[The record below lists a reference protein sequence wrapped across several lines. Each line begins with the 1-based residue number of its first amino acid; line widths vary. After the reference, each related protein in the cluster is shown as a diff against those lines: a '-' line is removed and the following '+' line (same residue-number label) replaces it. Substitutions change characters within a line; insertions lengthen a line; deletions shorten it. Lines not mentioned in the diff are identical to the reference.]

1 MRSRVGFLDN
11 RAAAAHKRQREAIVT
26 EASRARATLSHTAD
40 VGQANGAAAL
50 ASSARVMLGGTHTI
64 DAVQTFA
71 FQTNGWEHHYAQ
83 PYSGMQPL
91 PGEHHGLLNGA
102 LPAPIAFLR
111 QGGGGRW
118 ESPDRTLAAWLS
130 GQFALEP
137 ALRALA
143 WDWKSGF
150 TQIDLPWTAQVRS
163 LGNGRS
169 HLVLMAGRYGGFTT
183 YDVGFAAFLGLAG
196 ALSSVLGAP
205 QSAQAFLAESAW
217 GSLLAGPPPA

>member
-1 MRSRVGFLDN
+1 VGFLDG
-11 RAAAAHKRQREAIVT
+11 RAAAAHKRQREAIVD
-26 EASRARATLSHTAD
+26 EASRAGAMLGPMTD
-40 VGQANGAAAL
+40 FGQANGAAVL

-71 FQTNGWEHHYAQ
+71 FQTRGWAHHYAQ
-83 PYSGMQPL
+83 PYSGLQPL

-102 LPAPIAFLR
+102 LPAPIAFVR
-111 QGGGGRW
+111 HGGGGRW
-118 ESPDRTLAAWLS
+118 ESPDKALSAWLS
-130 GQFALEP
+130 GQFALTH
-137 ALRALA
+137 ALRGLA

-163 LGNGRS
+163 LGHGGS

-183 YDVGFAAFLGLAG
+183 YDVGFAAFQGLAA

-205 QSAQAFLAESAW
+205 QPAQAFLAESAW
-217 GSLLAGPPPA
+217 ASLLAGPPPA